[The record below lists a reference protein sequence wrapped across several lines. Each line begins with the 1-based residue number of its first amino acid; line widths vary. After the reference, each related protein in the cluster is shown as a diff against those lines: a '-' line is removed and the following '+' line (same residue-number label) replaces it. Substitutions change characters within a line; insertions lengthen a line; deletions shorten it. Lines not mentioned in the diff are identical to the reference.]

1 MYGLLD
7 KLIQDHKTTV
17 IFTNTRAATE
27 RVINHLK
34 DMFPENYIE
43 NIGAHHSSLSKE
55 YRFEI
60 EEKLRNGELKVVVT
74 SSSLELGIDIG
85 FIDLVVLL
93 GSPKSSARSLQRI
106 GRAGHKLHDVS
117 KGRFVVLDRDDL
129 VECSILNKECVEKKI
144 DKIHIP
150 RNCLDVLSQ
159 QIYGMCIQKIWNIDE
174 MFNLI
179 KKSYCYS
186 DLTKEDFMS
195 VISHLLFSYRFSST
209 FIVP

>member
-1 MYGLLD
+1 LQRLKLKKKIDVKVLTGVKDLINTDGRDIHNSMYGLLD

-34 DMFPENYIE
+34 EMFPENYIE

-60 EEKLRNGELKVVVT
+60 EERLRNGDLKVVVT

-106 GRAGHKLHDVS
+106 GRAGHKLHDES
-117 KGRFVVLDRDDL
+117 KGRFVV
-129 VECSILNKECVEKKI
+129 I
-144 DKIHIP
+144 
-150 RNCLDVLSQ
+150 
-159 QIYGMCIQKIWNIDE
+159 
-174 MFNLI
+174 
-179 KKSYCYS
+179 
-186 DLTKEDFMS
+186 
-195 VISHLLFSYRFSST
+195 FS
-209 FIVP
+209 